1 MKLIEISDATIKD
14 IKQILAKQQI
24 ARNSLRIHGRIG

>member
-24 ARNSLRIHGRIG
+24 TKNSLRVHGRIG